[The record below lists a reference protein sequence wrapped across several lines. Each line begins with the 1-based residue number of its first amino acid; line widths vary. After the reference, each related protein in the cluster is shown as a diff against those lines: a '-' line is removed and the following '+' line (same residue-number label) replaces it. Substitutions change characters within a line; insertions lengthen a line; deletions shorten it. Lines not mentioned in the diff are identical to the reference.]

1 MLATHGTG
9 MGEEQEDSHYI
20 GWVFREAAREAGI
33 LAESYESACMIMHVS
48 SQEHQRECALRS
60 PLWNN
65 GTNHVMVDFGDKG
78 REYRPE
84 VAESFAMDASSNT
97 HSCVYRSGY
106 DISLPQAPKKYFHHL
121 ANTAPLDR
129 DFFLTFKGSVYLS
142 QHGSEERL
150 SLLPLNDEKHGVV
163 ISVHCFDKH
172 GEHLLLENV
181 DFCQSLKDRYG
192 NYDYGDLMATTFGL
206 VPAGRSPGTY
216 RLAEVMGAGA
226 IPVIV
231 ARDYVP
237 PFREHFDWPSFSFT
251 FAPDQVGPY
260 MMDTLRAVSQRQL
273 EEMQRRSLDAYR
285 RMFGDDTLRGPNAY
299 KPIATNLFDVI
310 LERIEHRA

>member
-1 MLATHGTG
+1 MLAADGTG

-33 LAESYESACMIMHVS
+33 LADSYKSACMIMHVS
-48 SQEHQRECALRS
+48 SREHQRECALRS

-78 REYRPE
+78 RESRPE
-84 VAESFAMDASSNT
+84 VVDSFAMDASSNT

-216 RLAEVMGAGA
+216 RLAEV
-226 IPVIV
+226 
-231 ARDYVP
+231 
-237 PFREHFDWPSFSFT
+237 
-251 FAPDQVGPY
+251 GPY